1 MEIFN
6 RSREHLTHGW
16 LAGRFPTQRPGEQT
30 GFDAAFIV
38 KATFAIDAAG
48 RLVPR
53 EAGPLPLSG
62 DLLIGGDPAAG
73 LGYPSDF
80 VPAKPRAEFMVVGTT
95 HRPPSDS
102 SHSHRVAVE
111 VGSLRKEL
119 VVHGHRFWEPT
130 LFGWRQALGDTISS
144 LPLTYANAFGGPG
157 DAANPIGRGR
167 VGRDMP
173 FIELP
178 GQPVTSP
185 RSQAAPA
192 GFAPLPAGWKQR
204 RHLVGSFGDG
214 WLKERWP
221 WLPADFSPD
230 HFLAAPQDQW
240 LDGYLRGDERLLF
253 EHFDDRVPEL
263 RMQLPG
269 LRALLFVVRKSGGRP
284 SDPVVAFENVPLALD
299 TLWIDLDQRLLVL
312 AWRGIAPVASLGL
325 RDIGGV
331 MVMTEPFE
339 SPPRP
344 LEEYRA
350 LFEQEVAAKQ
360 ADAAAPAPD
369 REQAKAAAAAA
380 AAELRESIRQ
390 QFVIP
395 PELRQELEKLVADT
409 QSQYALAGRAKDAPD
424 FSAAVATF
432 DQKVAAFNL
441 ARDRIFALKRPT
453 ASRVEAILA
462 ETVGSPPETV
472 AETLRGELAA
482 AIESVDAVA
491 DKMPAELLARSR
503 AAVADVQ
510 AKQEELLAFREQLN
524 ATLAEQ
530 NAKIDAALPA
540 WALREPLDPDEPID
554 LEAARRDGFAHMDLS
569 GVDFSGLDLEGVSFR
584 NAILQDARF
593 IGARLVAADLSGA
606 NLTGTDFT
614 RADLHGARLEEADL
628 TQAVLNDVH
637 WEGVRLAR
645 AKLSRVDLRG
655 ADFSGVDAP
664 QADFAAALL
673 DRAKFCGARLSRAIF
688 TNAHLEEADFSQ
700 AILDNAA
707 VAGVH
712 AARARFAGADI
723 TAWRAGQE
731 ADFSAA
737 VFVRAVGPGS
747 VWHDAVVDRADF
759 SGAHLDRADFSHAFA
774 RQARFYRCRL
784 ADATFS
790 DAVLVQAS
798 FVQSK
803 LLRASFSRADLSDAA
818 FDGANLF
825 AAGLWSAVLTGTS
838 FRGANIGRTT
848 LATPAATRPAHG

>member
-1 MEIFN
+1 MEIVN

-16 LAGRFPTQRPGEQT
+16 LAGRFSTQRPGEQT
-30 GFDAAFIV
+30 GFDTAFIV
-38 KATFAIDAAG
+38 KAAFAIDAAG

-62 DLLIGGDPAAG
+62 DLFIGGDPAAG

-80 VPAKPRAEFMVVGTT
+80 VPAKPRAEFMVVGTA
-95 HRPPSDS
+95 HRPSTDS
-102 SHSHRVAVE
+102 SHSYRVAVE

-130 LFGWRQALGDTISS
+130 LFGWQQAVGDTISS

-157 DAANPIGRGR
+157 DPANPLGRGR

-221 WLPADFSPD
+221 WVPADFSPD

-263 RMQLPG
+263 RVQLPG
-269 LRALLFVVRKSGGRP
+269 LRALLFVARKSGVRP
-284 SDPVVAFENVPLALD
+284 SDPVAAFENVPLALD

-331 MVMTEPFE
+331 MVMTEPLG
-339 SPPRP
+339 SPQRP

-350 LFEQEVAAKQ
+350 LFEQEVAAKR
-360 ADAAAPAPD
+360 AGTPAPAAD
-369 REQAKAAAAAA
+369 RKQAKAVAAAT

-390 QFVIP
+390 QLVIP
-395 PELRQELEKLVADT
+395 PELRQELEKMVADT
-409 QSQYALAGRAKDAPD
+409 QSQYALAGRATDAPD

-462 ETVGSPPETV
+462 ETVGSQPEV
-472 AETLRGELAA
+472 SADTLRGELAA
-482 AIESVDAVA
+482 MLEGVAAVA
-491 DKMPAELLARSR
+491 DKMPAELLAKSR

-510 AKQEELLAFREQLN
+510 AKQEELLAFRERLH

-569 GVDFSGLDLEGVSFR
+569 DFDFSGLDLEGVSFR

-614 RADLHGARLEEADL
+614 RADLRGARLEEADL
-628 TQAVLNDVH
+628 TQAVLHDVH
-637 WEGVRLAR
+637 WQGVRLAR
-645 AKLSRVDLRG
+645 AKLSGLDLRG
-655 ADFSGVDAP
+655 ADFSGVDAA

-673 DRAKFCGARLSRAIF
+673 DGAKFCGARLSRAIF
-688 TNAHLEEADFSQ
+688 TNAQLEEADFSQ
-700 AILDNAA
+700 AIIDNAA

-712 AARARFAGADI
+712 AARARFVGADI

-747 VWHDAVVDRADF
+747 VWQDAVVDRANF

-784 ADATFS
+784 ADTTFS
-790 DAVLVQAS
+790 DAVLVNAS

-803 LLRASFSRADLSDAA
+803 LLRASFARADLSDAV

-838 FRGANIGRTT
+838 FRGANVGRTT
-848 LATPAATRPAHG
+848 LASPAATRPAHG